1 MAETYQKQVLSSLF
15 LISLIMTLLSLF
27 HENED
32 VSPKKDKKKKN
43 QMKKIKR
50 PCPVVQMVDG
60 TIHWI
65 NKYPLNKSLKFD
77 STIISTGLRFI
88 LSG

>member
-1 MAETYQKQVLSSLF
+1 MAETYQKQVLSLLF

-32 VSPKKDKKKKN
+32 VSPKKDKKKRIRW
-43 QMKKIKR
+43 KKSKDLV
-50 PCPVVQMVDG
+50 PVVQMVDG

-77 STIISTGLRFI
+77 STVISTELQY
-88 LSG
+88 SS